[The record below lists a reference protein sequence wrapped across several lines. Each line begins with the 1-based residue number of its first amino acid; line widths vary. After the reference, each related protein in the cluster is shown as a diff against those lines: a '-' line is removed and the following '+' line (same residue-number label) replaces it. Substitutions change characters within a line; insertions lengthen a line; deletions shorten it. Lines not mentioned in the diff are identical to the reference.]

1 MKKKYLL
8 GGAVLGIIL
17 ELGVI
22 GYETNEQKAI
32 DYRVDQARAELSKK
46 QTELK
51 NLDSNI
57 ANSQRKIALKQG
69 GNQEQLAEQEV
80 AQAKAKK
87 QVRKLFKLLYTYD
100 SGDEKLKIPD
110 KIKKTNLVDEHI
122 LKTNSMFQNNKQLE
136 LQYSG
141 VDMTGQI
148 DELDLKAGIL
158 ESNKIPVYVK
168 VYFEMTKEGRTLG
181 TPTDGYELIYDAKAE
196 QITSIKY
203 LGRYQVD
210 READ

>member
-22 GYETNEQKAI
+22 GYETNEQQAI

-57 ANSQRKIALKQG
+57 ANSQRKTALKQG

-87 QVRKLFKLLYTYD
+87 ASTQTF
-100 SGDEKLKIPD
+100 
-110 KIKKTNLVDEHI
+110 
-122 LKTNSMFQNNKQLE
+122 
-136 LQYSG
+136 
-141 VDMTGQI
+141 
-148 DELDLKAGIL
+148 
-158 ESNKIPVYVK
+158 
-168 VYFEMTKEGRTLG
+168 
-181 TPTDGYELIYDAKAE
+181 
-196 QITSIKY
+196 
-203 LGRYQVD
+203 
-210 READ
+210 

>member
-1 MKKKYLL
+1 MMRKKYLL

-69 GNQEQLAEQEV
+69 GNQEQLAEQED

-87 QVRKLFKLLYTYD
+87 QVRKLFKLLYTY
-100 SGDEKLKIPD
+100 G
-110 KIKKTNLVDEHI
+110 
-122 LKTNSMFQNNKQLE
+122 
-136 LQYSG
+136 
-141 VDMTGQI
+141 
-148 DELDLKAGIL
+148 
-158 ESNKIPVYVK
+158 
-168 VYFEMTKEGRTLG
+168 
-181 TPTDGYELIYDAKAE
+181 
-196 QITSIKY
+196 
-203 LGRYQVD
+203 
-210 READ
+210 

>member
-22 GYETNEQKAI
+22 GYETNEQQAI

-57 ANSQRKIALKQG
+57 ANSQRKTALKQG

-87 QVRKLFKLLYTYD
+87 QVRKLFELLYTYD

-110 KIKKTNLVDEHI
+110 KIK
-122 LKTNSMFQNNKQLE
+122 KTNSMFQNNKQLE

-196 QITSIKY
+196 QITSIEY

>member
-148 DELDLKAGIL
+148 DELDLKTGIL
-158 ESNKIPVYVK
+158 ENNQVPVYAK
-168 VYFEMTKEGRTLG
+168 VYFEMTKDDRTLE
-181 TPTDGYELIYDAKAE
+181 TPTDAYQLIYDTATN

-203 LGRYQVD
+203 FGRYQTD

>member
-87 QVRKLFKLLYTYD
+87 QVRKLFKLLYTRW
-100 SGDEKLKIPD
+100 GLKKNWNFHNHLGKSSFVICHSHHSPQ
-110 KIKKTNLVDEHI
+110 TTAVALLAESQVH
-122 LKTNSMFQNNKQLE
+122 SFS
-136 LQYSG
+136 SG
-141 VDMTGQI
+141 VCFI
-148 DELDLKAGIL
+148 SFSA
-158 ESNKIPVYVK
+158 S
-168 VYFEMTKEGRTLG
+168 
-181 TPTDGYELIYDAKAE
+181 
-196 QITSIKY
+196 
-203 LGRYQVD
+203 
-210 READ
+210 

>member
-17 ELGVI
+17 EFGVI

-196 QITSIKY
+196 QITSIEY

-210 READ
+210 REAN

>member
-148 DELDLKAGIL
+148 DELDLKAWML
-158 ESNKIPVYVK
+158 ESNKSPVYVK
-168 VYFEMTKEGRTLG
+168 GYFEMTKEGRNLG

-196 QITSIKY
+196 QITSIEY
-203 LGRYQVD
+203 LGRYQID